1 MRKYSIEPR
10 TRNYIKGYRFSL
22 FARNLFND
30 HGKKLLDAANETKL
44 DATNT
49 VSKKVLHKT
58 AESSWKLI
66 GKSRWK
72 YCATETC
79 DWC

>member
-30 HGKKLLDAANETKL
+30 QGKKLLDAANKTKL
-44 DATNT
+44 DTTKT

-58 AESSWKLI
+58 AESS
-66 GKSRWK
+66 
-72 YCATETC
+72 
-79 DWC
+79 

>member
-44 DATNT
+44 DAKKT

-58 AESSWKLI
+58 AESS
-66 GKSRWK
+66 
-72 YCATETC
+72 
-79 DWC
+79 